1 MNGISLTIYLAVF
14 WFLTESSGAETVMF
28 STKLIHRFSEE
39 VKALGVSK
47 NRNATSWPA
56 KKSFEYYQVLLS
68 SDVQKQKMKTGPQFR
83 MLFPSQGSKTMS
95 LGNDFGWLHYTWIDI
110 GTPNVSF
117 LVALD
122 AGSDLLWIPCDCV
135 RCAPLSASYYN
146 SLDRDLNEY
155 SPSASSTS
163 KHLSCSHRLCD
174 LGTSCQNPKQPCPY
188 TMDYYTE
195 NTSSSGLLVEDIL
208 HLISGGDNALK
219 NSVQASVIIGCG
231 MKQSGGYLDGVAPD
245 GLIGLGLGEISVP
258 SLLAKAGLIRNSFSM
273 CFDKD
278 DSGRIFFG
286 DQGPATQQS
295 TSFLASNGK
304 YITYI
309 IGVETCCIGSSCL
322 KQTSFKAIVD
332 SGSSFTFL
340 PKEVYETIAAEF
352 DRQVNDTITS
362 FEGYPW
368 KCCYK
373 SSSQR
378 LPKLPSVK
386 LMFPQNNS
394 FVVNNPVFVIY
405 GTQGVT
411 GFCLAIQPVDGDI
424 GTIGRQ
430 DLNDGTKSPLTP
442 GPGTPSNPLPAN
454 QEQSSPGGHAVGP
467 AVAGRA
473 PSKPSTASTQLIS
486 SRSSSLK
493 RWREIVEEGSVPAK
507 AKEKLLEDGTLVRQ
521 VPVLELDAGEHISAV
536 SVDISMRALLSTVD
550 YDAKVVDIPQ
560 HVKGVKVFDR
570 EDTEE
575 EMSDIVK
582 VGLKAPMQGFYHKL
596 CFFPTRINQQIRCDN
611 IRPNCYSHYCM
622 FPNDPGLAHLIDCT
636 TTGLII
642 RVLTSVVVTDRDL
655 TGVVVTDRDLG
666 V

>member
-1 MNGISLTIYLAVF
+1 
-14 WFLTESSGAETVMF
+14 MF

-424 GTIGRQ
+424 GTIGQNFMTGYRVVFDRENLKLGWSHSNCQ

-611 IRPNCYSHYCM
+611 ISHYCM

>member
-1 MNGISLTIYLAVF
+1 
-14 WFLTESSGAETVMF
+14 MF

-611 IRPNCYSHYCM
+611 IRFTPYYTIVCIDTRGKDS
-622 FPNDPGLAHLIDCT
+622 LIEFFEQSILKTKEDQIVQNKNS
-636 TTGLII
+636 LV

>member
-1 MNGISLTIYLAVF
+1 
-14 WFLTESSGAETVMF
+14 MF

-47 NRNATSWPA
+47 NRNAMSWPA

-68 SDVQKQKMKTGPQFR
+68 SDVQKQKMKTGPQFQ

-163 KHLSCSHRLCD
+163 KHLSCSHQLCD

-188 TMDYYTE
+188 TIDYYTE

-258 SLLAKAGLIRNSFSM
+258 SLLANAGLIRNSFSM
-273 CFDKD
+273 CFDED

-322 KQTSFKAIVD
+322 NQTSFKAIVD

-340 PKEVYETIAAEF
+340 PKEVYGTIAAEF
-352 DRQVNDTITS
+352 DRQVSDTITS

-368 KCCYK
+368 KYCYK

-394 FVVNNPVFVIY
+394 FVVNNPVFIIY

-411 GFCLAIQPVDGDI
+411 GFCLAIQPADGDI
-424 GTIGRQ
+424 GTIGQNLMTGYRVVFDRENLKLGWSHSNCQ
-430 DLNDGTKSPLTP
+430 DLNDITKSPLTP

-493 RWREIVEEGSVPAK
+493 
-507 AKEKLLEDGTLVRQ
+507 LLPFLLLLCLLV
-521 VPVLELDAGEHISAV
+521 SA
-536 SVDISMRALLSTVD
+536 S
-550 YDAKVVDIPQ
+550 
-560 HVKGVKVFDR
+560 
-570 EDTEE
+570 
-575 EMSDIVK
+575 
-582 VGLKAPMQGFYHKL
+582 
-596 CFFPTRINQQIRCDN
+596 
-611 IRPNCYSHYCM
+611 
-622 FPNDPGLAHLIDCT
+622 
-636 TTGLII
+636 
-642 RVLTSVVVTDRDL
+642 
-655 TGVVVTDRDLG
+655 
-666 V
+666 